1 MEADAASPDPGPPS
15 PAAAI
20 PPLPGDFPILLD
32 RILLR
37 PLEEGDKESVRAFAG
52 DPEISRFT
60 RSLTYPEDPEK
71 AAAWVEEHIAMT
83 RSGRTVSA
91 AILEKEP
98 RRFAGAGILFLEPN
112 HRRAEIGLWLGRPFW
127 ARGYGPEASR
137 GLIDYAFAVLGLR
150 KICAYCLASNLRS
163 RRLIQK
169 LGFRWEGTQRKQLL
183 VRGVFEDLLL
193 FGLLA
198 EEWAPLSHRK
208 G

>member
-1 MEADAASPDPGPPS
+1 MPR
-15 PAAAI
+15 
-20 PPLPGDFPILLD
+20 DFPLLLD

-52 DPEISRFT
+52 DPEISRVT
-60 RSLTYPEDPEK
+60 RSLTYPEDSEK
-71 AAAWVEEHIAMT
+71 ASAWVDEHIAMT
-83 RSGRTVSA
+83 RNGQTVSA
-91 AILEKEP
+91 AILEKKH
-98 RRFAGAGILFLEPN
+98 RRFVGAGILFLEPN

-127 ARGYGPEASR
+127 AQGYGPEACR
-137 GLIDYAFAVLGLR
+137 GLIDYAFAVLQL
-150 KICAYCLASNLRS
+150 KKVCAYCLASNLRS
-163 RRLIQK
+163 RHLIQK

-198 EEWAPLSHRK
+198 EEWTPLSHRK

>member
-1 MEADAASPDPGPPS
+1 MPR
-15 PAAAI
+15 
-20 PPLPGDFPILLD
+20 DFPLLLD

-52 DPEISRFT
+52 DPEISRVT
-60 RSLTYPEDPEK
+60 RSLTYPEDSEK
-71 AAAWVEEHIAMT
+71 ASAWVDEHIAMT
-83 RSGRTVSA
+83 RNGQTVSA
-91 AILEKEP
+91 AILEKEHH
-98 RRFAGAGILFLEPN
+98 RFVGAGILFLEPN

-127 ARGYGPEASR
+127 AQGYGPEACR
-137 GLIDYAFAVLGLR
+137 GLIDYAFAVLQLK

-183 VRGVFEDLLL
+183 VRGVFEDLML

-198 EEWAPLSHRK
+198 EEWAPLSDRK